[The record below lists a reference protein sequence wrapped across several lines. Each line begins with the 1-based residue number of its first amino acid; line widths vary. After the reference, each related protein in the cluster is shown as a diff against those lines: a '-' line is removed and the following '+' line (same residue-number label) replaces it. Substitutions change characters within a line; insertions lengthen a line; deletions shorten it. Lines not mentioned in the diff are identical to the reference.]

1 MNKSL
6 LEILACPMDKHHP
19 LELYGAGGQE
29 PVESGALYCTECS
42 RFYLIID
49 GIPVML
55 PDDLRDRSAELD
67 AIRNI
72 DGLPDKILRRG
83 RPWNLSSA

>member
-19 LELYGAGGQE
+19 LELHGAGE
-29 PVESGALYCTECS
+29 PEAVESGALYCAQCG
-42 RFYLIID
+42 RFYLIMK

-67 AIRNI
+67 ALKGM
-72 DGLPDKILRRG
+72 DGLPDKILMDG
-83 RPWNLSSA
+83 KPWNLSSA

>member
-6 LEILACPMDKHHP
+6 LDILACPIDKHHP
-19 LELYGAGGQE
+19 LELHGDGGRD
-29 PVESGALYCTECS
+29 PVESGALYCAKCG
-42 RFYLIID
+42 RFYLILD

-67 AIRNI
+67 AMRGM
-72 DGLPDKILRRG
+72 DGLPPKITDRG
-83 RPWNLSSA
+83 KPWSLSSS

>member
-19 LELYGAGGQE
+19 LELHGAGDQE
-29 PVESGALYCTECS
+29 TIESGALYCTECG
-42 RFYLIID
+42 RFYLIME

-67 AIRNI
+67 TMKGM
-72 DGLPDKILRRG
+72 DSLPDKILRHG
-83 RPWNLSSA
+83 KPWNLSSA

>member
-19 LELYGAGGQE
+19 LELHGAGE
-29 PVESGALYCTECS
+29 LEAVESGALYCAECG
-42 RFYLIID
+42 RFYLVME

-67 AIRNI
+67 AMKGM
-72 DGLPDKILRRG
+72 DGLPDKILMDG
-83 RPWNLSSA
+83 KPWNLSSA